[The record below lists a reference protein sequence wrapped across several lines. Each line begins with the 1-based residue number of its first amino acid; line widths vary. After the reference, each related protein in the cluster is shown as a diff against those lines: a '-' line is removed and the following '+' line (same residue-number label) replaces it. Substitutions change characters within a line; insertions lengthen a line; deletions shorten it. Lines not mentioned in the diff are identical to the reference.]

1 MWLTKTISKEWNI
14 STAVELTV
22 QAISAV
28 VQTAPIGTNLA
39 LAHILWVM
47 MSGAFL
53 PSRGAFFSALAARGV
68 DRQAVRRSWAAL
80 RYGAWENNDLLDKW
94 QTYVASENQWHVR
107 RHGRYQAVS
116 VDITD
121 FWRPR
126 LKGWAGKHFHSLAQ
140 RALPAVVF
148 GVMVVAGEVKGKRT
162 PLLRRIV
169 RCEPIVAKVAFR
181 EQLLKEAKAH
191 MLPDQ
196 VLVIDAEFEISELH
210 KAEIERFV
218 VRMAVNSTARR
229 NQLPAYKGRG
239 AKPKYGEIVRPLVR
253 TLKGKEIAASQPD
266 HESTFIHDGRIIT
279 VRAWHNL
286 VSSQAYV
293 AADAAT
299 FSVYAYHDPHYKQ
312 VLVLATSLGKIK
324 VETPYHIY
332 RDRWPV
338 EQPPLAAK
346 QMIGLHRQF
355 VFASASCFRLSELSL
370 ITGAILTYVA
380 AVMPPVPSGF
390 WDRTPQAT
398 PGRLRRL
405 LDKADFPTFLFNDPQ
420 NRKKASV
427 TAHLPKGIAAHR
439 RLKRAA

>member
-1 MWLTKTISKEWNI
+1 
-14 STAVELTV
+14 
-22 QAISAV
+22 
-28 VQTAPIGTNLA
+28 
-39 LAHILWVM
+39 

-53 PSRGAFFSALAARGV
+53 PSRGAFFTALNAKGFDKQV
-68 DRQAVRRSWAAL
+68 IRRSWAAL
-80 RYGAWENNDLLDKW
+80 RHGAWESNALLDNW
-94 QTYVASENQWHVR
+94 QLYVASENHWRVR
-107 RHGRYQAVS
+107 RHEMYQAVS
-116 VDITD
+116 VDITG

-169 RCEPIVAKVAFR
+169 RCEPRVEKVAFR
-181 EQLLKEAKAH
+181 KQLLKEAKGH

-210 KAEIERFV
+210 EAEIERFV
-218 VRMAVNSTARR
+218 VRMAVNCTARR
-229 NQLPAYKGRG
+229 NQLPAYKGTGRK
-239 AKPKYGEIVRPLVR
+239 AEYGEIVRPLAR
-253 TLKGKEIAASQPD
+253 EFKGKKIAASQPD
-266 HESTFIHDGRIIT
+266 HESTFTYDGREI
-279 VRAWHNL
+279 VVHAWHGL
-286 VSSQAYV
+286 VSKQTRV

-299 FSVYAYHDPHYKQ
+299 FSIYAYYDPLYKQ
-312 VLVLATSLGKIK
+312 ALVLATDLGKIK

-346 QMIGLHRQF
+346 QMLGLHRQF
-355 VFASASCFRLSELSL
+355 VFASASCFRLPELSL
-370 ITGAILTYVA
+370 IAGTILTYVA

-390 WDRTPQAT
+390 WDRTPKAT

-405 LDKADFPTFLFNDPQ
+405 LDKADFPISLLNDPQ
-420 NRKKASV
+420 IRKKASV
-427 TAHLPKGIAAHR
+427 TAHLPKGIEAHR
-439 RLKRAA
+439 RVKRAA

>member
-1 MWLTKTISKEWNI
+1 M

-53 PSRGAFFSALAARGV
+53 PSRGAFFTALAARGFDKQV
-68 DRQAVRRSWAAL
+68 VRRGWAAL
-80 RYGAWENNDLLDKW
+80 RYGAWESNDLLDKW
-94 QTYVASENQWHVR
+94 QLYVASENQWRVR
-107 RHGRYQAVS
+107 RHERYQAVS
-116 VDITD
+116 VDITG

-169 RCEPIVAKVAFR
+169 RCKPIVEKVAFR
-181 EQLLKEAKAH
+181 EQLLEEAKAH

-210 KAEIERFV
+210 KAKIERFV

-253 TLKGKEIAASQPD
+253 TFKGKEIAASQPD

-279 VRAWHNL
+279 VHAWHSL
-286 VSSQAYV
+286 VSAQTYAT
-293 AADAAT
+293 ADAAT

-312 VLVLATSLGKIK
+312 ALVLATNLGKIK

-346 QMIGLHRQF
+346 QMIGLQRQF
-355 VFASASCFRLSELSL
+355 VFASASCFRLPELSL
-370 ITGAILTYVA
+370 IAGTILTYVA

-405 LDKADFPTFLFNDPQ
+405 LEKADFPTSLFNDPQ
-420 NRKKASV
+420 IRKKDSV
-427 TAHLPKGIAAHR
+427 TAHLPKGIEAHR
-439 RLKRAA
+439 RAKQAA